1 MLKDIITQRIKNQK
15 GSIIYT
21 YTFFKWN
28 GLFKDKNE
36 NRNKN
41 SDSALCMKET
51 EIIIKTFS

>member
-1 MLKDIITQRIKNQK
+1 M
-15 GSIIYT
+15 
-21 YTFFKWN
+21 KWTN
-28 GLFKDKNE
+28 FKDKNK